1 MGKGIFYA
9 VKIEFG
15 FCAIANIEKNGYFSD
30 RTFPFK
36 APLISLQ

>member
-1 MGKGIFYA
+1 MLLRLNL
-9 VKIEFG
+9 G
-15 FCAIANIEKNGYFSD
+15 FVQLLHNIEKNGYFSD